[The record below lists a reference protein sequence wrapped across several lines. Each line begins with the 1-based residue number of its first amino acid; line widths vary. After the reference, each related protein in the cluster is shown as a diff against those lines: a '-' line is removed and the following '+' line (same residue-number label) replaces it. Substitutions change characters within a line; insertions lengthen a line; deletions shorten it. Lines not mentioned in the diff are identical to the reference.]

1 MSQRQ
6 SVLVL
11 DDEPTVARGI
21 QRLLRA
27 EFEVKVAYSSDEAR
41 ACLAEHV
48 PDVLLCDYDLGTET
62 SSVFLEQVT
71 RDHPGVRR
79 VLYSASRPEV
89 WQHLLDRA
97 LIHTS
102 LMKPATSEELMTV
115 VRGSA

>member
-41 ACLAEHV
+41 ASLAQHV
-48 PDVLLCDYDLGTET
+48 PDVLLCDYDLGSET
-62 SSVFLEQVT
+62 SSDFLAQVT

-79 VLYSASRPEV
+79 VLYSGSQPEV
-89 WQHLLDRA
+89 WQHLIDRE

-102 LMKPATSEELMTV
+102 LMKPATSEALMSV
-115 VRGSA
+115 VRGNA